1 MPQIERILIANRGD
15 GARRIAATVK
25 EMGKTPVMLY
35 APDDKDCLHVKEAS
49 EAHETP
55 SYRDIKGILG
65 VAKRAEVD
73 AIHPGWGFVSED
85 PNFQKACRRAGVLFI
100 GPTEGSM
107 RQIGNKEN
115 AKRIAR
121 KQGVPIIES
130 SSRVKKSNIV
140 EWAEENGLRND
151 EYSSPVML
159 KTAKSGG
166 GSGNRIVYRMS
177 DLEEEVEELSKSSSR
192 LWGRSRVFA
201 EKLVRDPR
209 HIEVQVFG
217 DEKGNYRH
225 YGTRD
230 CSIQYGN
237 QKLIEE
243 APAPFLSRE
252 QRDLIHEYALA
263 IARAVDYTS
272 AGTAEFLMDQNG
284 EFLFMEWNQRLQVEH
299 GVTEM
304 ITNMDLVKLQ
314 ILAAEGKRLPAQR
327 SIGFRGSAIE
337 ARIDAMTVNKY
348 EPEKLVATGGAIE
361 KIVFPKGE
369 NIRVDHALEEGTD
382 INLVYNRTQAK
393 VLAWSEDRDDAIKSL
408 DMALDDFRID
418 GVETTIPLLQ
428 AVLSNKRF
436 IEGTHTTTFFN
447 EMLKEMAQRRK
458 LEKEMAAAIG
468 ASVAFALQNNQDNT
482 YTEAR
487 QNSFDPWRLAGR
499 LNQMRGFSS
508 K

>member
-85 PNFQKACRRAGVLFI
+85 PNFPKACRRAGVLFI

-201 EKLVRDPR
+201 GKRVRDPR

-263 IARAVDYTS
+263 IARAVDYTN

-284 EFLFMEWNQRLQVEH
+284 EFLFMEWNPRLQVEH

-348 EPEKLVATGGAIE
+348 EPEKLVATGG
-361 KIVFPKGE
+361 
-369 NIRVDHALEEGTD
+369 
-382 INLVYNRTQAK
+382 
-393 VLAWSEDRDDAIKSL
+393 AIKSL